1 MNEENKNNYN
11 ENKRIRVKKS
21 FHYSSIQ
28 DSKFKHKFFNTDKKN
43 VRSSEINTDPFK
55 IKRNSQ
61 MARKIDNKKNTF
73 FSVLSKINDVH
84 SMQEYN
90 YLFPY
95 KKTANILLRKKYNC
109 SQKIYIKMKLYKKE
123 EIISKYDTYKIQNLI
138 ENKKS
143 SIYCKFKEILIFSN
157 KKEYLY
163 HEYNLREEKILL
175 KYLLFFI
182 YDKDRMTFNKN
193 LSEKVEKDKLKSA
206 AEKIKQTLDKKH
218 IINLQNI
225 NKTKKTKNNKAS
237 KKHAENNI
245 SENSPVQKY
254 SFIYNLSPFDIHN
267 SIPNLLPSGE
277 KILHALNEY
286 LKKKLCQKLYDNKFY
301 CKNISEGMDSTFR
314 YNKSTKDNKNS
325 KSKTINNISVSKII
339 FRRKKNNTINNN
351 QDDFKRIKNDI
362 NTNDIE
368 KLIKK
373 LVKGGQKLKKNN
385 SINSHIKKTK
395 FHFNSSNNNIER
407 SFEKNQLSQNS
418 TTLTAM
424 NRENNLSHRTN
435 LINNSAS
442 VSDIK
447 NFFKNKLFIINLDI
461 KKKIYKNN
469 NKKLFKNSFGYN
481 LRNNSPKSI
490 RIKNYGQYSIQ
501 NNHLRNT
508 IFNENNSESNS
519 KIKLLSL
526 KQFLKLENKS
536 NHNLNKKRPIKIYK
550 PKRGFEYQ
558 NDMYIFTK
566 DLNKNVWEKGEDI
579 NCQTKAQDIR
589 AKIMKKIKSMKSKNL
604 VHLNK
609 CYTFRKL
616 VKYGEIYYKNYKDV

>member
-1 MNEENKNNYN
+1 
-11 ENKRIRVKKS
+11 
-21 FHYSSIQ
+21 
-28 DSKFKHKFFNTDKKN
+28 
-43 VRSSEINTDPFK
+43 
-55 IKRNSQ
+55 
-61 MARKIDNKKNTF
+61 
-73 FSVLSKINDVH
+73 
-84 SMQEYN
+84 
-90 YLFPY
+90 
-95 KKTANILLRKKYNC
+95 
-109 SQKIYIKMKLYKKE
+109 
-123 EIISKYDTYKIQNLI
+123 
-138 ENKKS
+138 
-143 SIYCKFKEILIFSN
+143 
-157 KKEYLY
+157 
-163 HEYNLREEKILL
+163 
-175 KYLLFFI
+175 
-182 YDKDRMTFNKN
+182 
-193 LSEKVEKDKLKSA
+193 
-206 AEKIKQTLDKKH
+206 
-218 IINLQNI
+218 
-225 NKTKKTKNNKAS
+225 
-237 KKHAENNI
+237 
-245 SENSPVQKY
+245 
-254 SFIYNLSPFDIHN
+254 
-267 SIPNLLPSGE
+267 
-277 KILHALNEY
+277 
-286 LKKKLCQKLYDNKFY
+286 
-301 CKNISEGMDSTFR
+301 MDSTFR

-481 LRNNSPKSI
+481 LRNNSPKSF

>member
-1 MNEENKNNYN
+1 
-11 ENKRIRVKKS
+11 
-21 FHYSSIQ
+21 
-28 DSKFKHKFFNTDKKN
+28 
-43 VRSSEINTDPFK
+43 
-55 IKRNSQ
+55 
-61 MARKIDNKKNTF
+61 
-73 FSVLSKINDVH
+73 
-84 SMQEYN
+84 
-90 YLFPY
+90 
-95 KKTANILLRKKYNC
+95 
-109 SQKIYIKMKLYKKE
+109 
-123 EIISKYDTYKIQNLI
+123 
-138 ENKKS
+138 
-143 SIYCKFKEILIFSN
+143 
-157 KKEYLY
+157 
-163 HEYNLREEKILL
+163 
-175 KYLLFFI
+175 
-182 YDKDRMTFNKN
+182 MTFNKN

-245 SENSPVQKY
+245 SKNSPVQKY

-481 LRNNSPKSI
+481 LRN
-490 RIKNYGQYSIQ
+490 
-501 NNHLRNT
+501 T